1 MRTWHRWKVDADS
14 LEAVKKDVWMTADQ
28 KSVKKLPKEGPQF
41 SKRAREL
48 CENIMKGEA
57 GHLT

>member
-1 MRTWHRWKVDADS
+1 MDADS

-28 KSVKKLPKEGPQF
+28 NSGKKLPKEGPQF

-48 CENIMKGEA
+48 CENMMKGEA
-57 GHLT
+57 GDLT